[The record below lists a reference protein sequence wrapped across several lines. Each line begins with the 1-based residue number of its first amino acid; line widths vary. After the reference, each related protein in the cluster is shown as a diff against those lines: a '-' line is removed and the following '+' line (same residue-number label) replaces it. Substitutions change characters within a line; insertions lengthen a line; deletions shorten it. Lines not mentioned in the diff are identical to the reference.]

1 MPVDIYRCEYN
12 TKPNS
17 GDNMD
22 FIVKGTFKAGEKWE
36 GFAKTVRS
44 QNKNNATE
52 KAYSLIGSEHGLK
65 RRLIK
70 IQSVE
75 EAKQ

>member
-1 MPVDIYRCEYN
+1 
-12 TKPNS
+12 
-17 GDNMD
+17 MD

-36 GFAKTVRS
+36 GFTKNVAS

-52 KAYSLIGSEHGLK
+52 KTYSLIGSEHGLK

-75 EAKQ
+75 EAKK